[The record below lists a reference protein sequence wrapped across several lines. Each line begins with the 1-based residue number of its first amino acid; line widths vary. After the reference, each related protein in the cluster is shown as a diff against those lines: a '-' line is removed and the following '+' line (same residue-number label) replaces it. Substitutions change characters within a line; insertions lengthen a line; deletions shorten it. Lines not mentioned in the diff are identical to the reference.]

1 MCCSAQRDTTYL
13 SVLQQKS
20 GIACTTRLSNG
31 FSFTNRL
38 VRLLG
43 NVAPNVFVLRA
54 NAGIF
59 HAIFSRMRSNDE
71 FARMNRPGGRQFA
84 GIQMERLNAD
94 HPSIELGI

>member
-1 MCCSAQRDTTYL
+1 MCRFAQHDTTHL
-13 SVLQQKS
+13 SLLQQKS

-38 VRLLG
+38 VRLLE

-59 HAIFSRMRSNDE
+59 HAIFSRMRSNGE